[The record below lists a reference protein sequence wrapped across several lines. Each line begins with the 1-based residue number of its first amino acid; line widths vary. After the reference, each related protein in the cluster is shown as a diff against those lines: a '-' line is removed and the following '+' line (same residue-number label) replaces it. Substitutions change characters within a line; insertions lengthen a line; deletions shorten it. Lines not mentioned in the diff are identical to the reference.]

1 LEQFARKVVGIAK
14 DDDPSFIDIDEKI
27 VEELA
32 PQQVTL
38 EKTKK
43 NPKALVAFIV
53 EQPNITPEDELA
65 I

>member
-1 LEQFARKVVGIAK
+1 MEQFAWKVVGIVE

-43 NPKALVAFIV
+43 NPKALATFII
-53 EQPNITPEDELA
+53 EQPTTTPEDELVV
-65 I
+65 